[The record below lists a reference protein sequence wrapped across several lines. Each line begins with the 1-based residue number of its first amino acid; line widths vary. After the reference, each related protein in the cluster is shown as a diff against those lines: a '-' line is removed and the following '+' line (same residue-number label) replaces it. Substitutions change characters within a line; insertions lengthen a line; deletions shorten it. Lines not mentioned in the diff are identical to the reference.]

1 MSKKKMKNS
10 KFLAIWVPF
19 LAVAGAAVITIECV
33 LPSFATMLDTYAGT
47 IWAPLGK
54 GEIVKTQAKGSENWN
69 SKYYGETFTKA
80 TGETATGSVEANKNG
95 ESVVEEIC
103 DEGMVLL
110 KNKNNALPVSKENK
124 IALMGRGSVDPVYGG
139 SGSGNVDTTTCAN
152 PRSAL
157 EKAGFTI
164 DEDVYNF
171 FNTQKDYYAR
181 QNISMDSYE
190 NSTFFIGEIQPS
202 TYTFTPVKSETAV
215 VFISRCGGEGLDL
228 SRNMKQ
234 DANTTASKAVLDG
247 TTKNATN
254 PTEKAAHAAE
264 EVANYSDGQHELE
277 LSKEEKDMIAFA
289 KTNYSKVVIVL
300 NNSTTMEI
308 GDLKDDD
315 GIDGIIWAGSPG
327 STGFNALG
335 SILAGTISPS
345 GRTPDLY
352 SRDFTADPTFLNFAT
367 NNVNEYTGITSID
380 TGNANSEKAHF
391 VEYEEGIY
399 VGYRYYETRFGSDET
414 QYNSNVAYPF
424 GYGLS
429 YTTFSKEITEQK
441 VTDDK
446 ITVSVKVTNTGEVA
460 GKEVVQAYYSAPYT
474 TGGIEKASTVLGDFA
489 KTKTLKKGESDTVT
503 LTIDKEDMASYDYND
518 KNSNGF
524 KGYELEKGT
533 YTIDIKEDSHTVSKD
548 ASGKA
553 LSFTFNVGDTIKY
566 SKKSSDKTEVTNQF
580 DDVSAIFKDTKTTGY
595 ATKMSRSDF
604 AGTYPTAPTA
614 DDAAAD
620 KITINGKTVAELLK
634 PYENVNSDT
643 DTMPTMGEKNGLKLI
658 DVRGLDYD
666 DEAYEKLLDQL
677 TEDDYKNAGQYLT
690 NGAYNTP
697 KMESIDKPATED
709 HDGPQGFSSLMG
721 SYKNVTAYMSEPLL
735 AATFNKELGKK
746 MGTAIGEESLAMSTT
761 FSGWYGPAMNT
772 HRSPFAGR
780 NFEYYSEDGVL
791 AGKIAAEVVSG
802 AADKGLY
809 AYIKHFALNDQET
822 WRTEAL
828 CTWADEQTIREIYL
842 KPFEIVVKTA
852 KTTLDYISDSEGNH
866 TKKEISA
873 CTAVMSSFNRIGTT
887 WAGGSKALM
896 TNVLRDE
903 WGFRGFGISDFNL
916 YNYMVPDQGMRAGT
930 DMQLTWASFK
940 PTKENGFNDTSSAT
954 ARQALRKAFH
964 NVFYTVANS
973 NAMQDITPG
982 TIITYKTSG
991 WRILFYIVDA
1001 VLATFVVAGT
1011 AWVLV
1016 RVLVLSKKFPK
1027 DDEIAGE

>member
-19 LAVAGAAVITIECV
+19 LAVAGAAVIAIECT
-33 LPSFATMLDTYAGT
+33 LPSLSTMLDTYAGT
-47 IWAPLGK
+47 VWAPLGK
-54 GEIVKTQAKGSENWN
+54 GEIVKTPAKGSENWN
-69 SKYYGETFTKA
+69 SKYYTQTYTKA
-80 TGETATGSVEANKNG
+80 TEKNSGSADAKKNG

-110 KNKNNALPVSKENK
+110 KNKDNALPISKDNK
-124 IALMGRGSVDPVYGG
+124 IALLGRGTVDPVYGG

-152 PRSAL
+152 PKSAL

-164 DEDVYNF
+164 DEDVYDF
-171 FNTQKDYYAR
+171 FNKEKDNYAR
-181 QNISMDSYE
+181 QNISMDNYD
-190 NSTFFIGEIQPS
+190 NSTFFIGEIKPS
-202 TYTFTPVKSETAV
+202 TYNFKVDSSETAV

-228 SRNMKQ
+228 SRDMKT
-234 DANTTASKAVLDG
+234 DANTKASKDVLNGGDA
-247 TTKNATN
+247 KATN
-254 PTEKAAHAAE
+254 AKDEIS
-264 EVANYSDGQHELE
+264 NYEDGQHELE
-277 LSKEEKDMIAFA
+277 LSKEEKDMISFA

-335 SILAGTISPS
+335 GILAGTVNPS

-352 SRDFTADPTFLNFAT
+352 SRDFTADPTFVNFAT
-367 NNVNEYTGITSID
+367 NNVNEYTGVGDID
-380 TGNANSEKAHF
+380 GGNGSTKAAHF

-399 VGYRYYETRFGSDET
+399 VGYRYYETRYGSNEAEY
-414 QYNSNVAYPF
+414 QKQVAYPF

-429 YTTFSKEITEQK
+429 YATFSKTITDYK

-446 ITVSVKVTNTGEVA
+446 VTITVKVTNTSESDVA
-460 GKEVVQAYYSAPYT
+460 GKEVVQAYYTTPYT
-474 TGGIEKASTVLGDFA
+474 EGGIEKASTVLGDFA

-518 KNSNGF
+518 KNKNGF

-533 YTIDIKEDSHTVSKD
+533 YTIEIKENSHEVSKD
-548 ASGKA
+548 SNGKA
-553 LSFTFNVGDTIKY
+553 LSFTFELADNKTYKQR
-566 SKKSSDKTEVTNQF
+566 SSDKSEVTNQF
-580 DDVSAIFKDTKTTGY
+580 DDVSAIFKDTKTEGY
-595 ATKMSRSDF
+595 ATLMSRANFTS
-604 AGTYPTAPTA
+604 TYPTAPTA
-614 DDAAAD
+614 ADAAAD
-620 KITINGKTVAELLK
+620 KITINGTTIAKLLE
-634 PYENVNSDT
+634 PYKNNNNDS
-643 DTMPTMGEKNGLKLI
+643 DTMPTMGAKNGKSLI
-658 DVRGLDYD
+658 DVRGKDYD
-666 DEAYEKLLDQL
+666 DESYEKLLDQL
-677 TEDDYKNAGQYLT
+677 TEDDYKNAGEYLT

-709 HDGPQGFSSLMG
+709 HDGPQGFSSLSG
-721 SYKNVTAYMSEPLL
+721 KYTNVTAYMSEPLL

-746 MGTAIGEESLAMSTT
+746 MGTAIGEESLAMNQT

-791 AGKIAAEVVSG
+791 AGKIASEVVSG

-822 WRTEAL
+822 WRTAAL
-828 CTWADEQTIREIYL
+828 CTWADEQTIREVYL

-852 KTTLDYISDSEGNH
+852 KTEIDYISDDNGTHS
-866 TKKEISA
+866 KKEMNA
-873 CTAVMSSFNRIGTT
+873 CTAVMSSFNRVGTT
-887 WAGGSKALM
+887 WAGGNKALM
-896 TNVLRDE
+896 TNVLRNE
-903 WGFRGFGISDFNL
+903 WGFRGFGLSDFNL
-916 YNYMVPDQGMRAGT
+916 YDYMVPDQGMRAGT
-930 DMQLTWASFK
+930 DMQLTWKSFK
-940 PTKENGFNDTSSAT
+940 RTEQDGFNDTTSAT
-954 ARQALRKAFH
+954 ARQALRTAFH
-964 NVFYTVANS
+964 NVFYTIANS

-1001 VLATFVVAGT
+1001 VLVTFVVGGT
-1011 AWVLV
+1011 AWVLY
-1016 RVLVLSKKFPK
+1016 RVLVLSKKFPH